1 MIWVLVEDRAVWTL
15 VEVVTVADLDVEI
28 EVHRDNA
35 VAEMSSKKNLT
46 MSRLLKGTV
55 VEEVCV
61 AEGMTE

>member
-1 MIWVLVEDRAVWTL
+1 MIWVLVEDHAVWTL

-28 EVHRDNA
+28 EALDNA